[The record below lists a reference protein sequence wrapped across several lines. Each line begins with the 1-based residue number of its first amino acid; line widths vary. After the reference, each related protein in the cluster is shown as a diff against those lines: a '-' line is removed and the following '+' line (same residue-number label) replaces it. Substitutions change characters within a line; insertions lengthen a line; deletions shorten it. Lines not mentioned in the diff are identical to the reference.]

1 VHSSLTLSACATFTA
16 AVTLVAGCRA
26 TAPAL
31 PAAPVRPLALQDTLR
46 LASPAVAICP
56 DGQKLVVLEASG
68 TRLLCL
74 KPGLVRSE
82 TIPLTRRLAA
92 PRGIAADRFYY
103 YVYDDQVLYRMSK
116 EKLELAPWLAN
127 VRVSGLA
134 SFSPGEMLV
143 ADEERD
149 VIWYKTLFGDSRRFI
164 DISTVTD
171 PAQLTALPGGMFC
184 VLNGPR
190 SMSWFNRAGIIT
202 RTLALSA
209 RPDLMTSNAAGD
221 IFQVSRQSSRVQV
234 LSKDTRTEYGLPG
247 ILEPTSVAV
256 LGSIIAVLDRDNRI
270 LTFRLP

>member
-1 VHSSLTLSACATFTA
+1 MHSSLTLSVCATLVT
-16 AVTLVAGCRA
+16 AVTFFAGCRA
-26 TAPAL
+26 AAPAL
-31 PAAPVRPLALQDTLR
+31 PTTPVRPLALHDTLR
-46 LASPAVAICP
+46 LRSPAVAICP
-56 DGQKLVVLEASG
+56 DGQRLIVLEASG
-68 TRLLCL
+68 TRLLRL
-74 KPGLVRSE
+74 EPDLVRSE

-116 EKLELAPWLAN
+116 EKLELTPWLVN

-134 SFSPGEMLV
+134 GFSPGEMLV

-149 VIWYKTLFGDSRRFI
+149 VIWYKTLFGDSRPFI
-164 DISTVTD
+164 DVSTVTD
-171 PAQLTALPGGMFC
+171 PAQLTALPDGMFC

-209 RPDLMTSNAAGD
+209 RPDFMTSNPQGD
-221 IFQVSRQSSRVQV
+221 IFHLSRQSGRVRV
-234 LSKDTRTEYGLPG
+234 FSGDARAEYDLPG
-247 ILEPTSVAV
+247 MAGPSSVAV
-256 LGSIIAVLDRDNRI
+256 LGSTIAVLDRDNRI